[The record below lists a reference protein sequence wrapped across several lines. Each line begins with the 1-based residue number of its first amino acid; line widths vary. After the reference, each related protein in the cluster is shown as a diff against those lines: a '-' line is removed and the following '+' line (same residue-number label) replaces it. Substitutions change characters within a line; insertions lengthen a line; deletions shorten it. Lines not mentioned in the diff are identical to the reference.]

1 MANLNTESIENSS
14 IRRQWDENSS
24 TWYFSVVD
32 TIALVTNSSDPRNYW
47 KVLKN
52 RLKNSYPELV
62 TDCNQL
68 KMRSNDGKFYLTD
81 VMDSDKILKLVSNIS
96 PSDTSIFQQW
106 LQNFKL
112 KNAFDTIDTPQKD
125 EPNAS
130 QYYTNHLAQN
140 KDKEELS
147 YTPLPVD
154 SMIPVD
160 IFKKNEQI
168 IINADIAGTIIDDVF
183 ISITTKFVVLKCTR
197 VRKEINENIIS
208 KNTELKCGTFSR
220 TLPLPHE
227 VDIEKIEAFE
237 KDGMLTIK
245 LNIMDKQKNKIVK
258 IKSLS

>member
-1 MANLNTESIENSS
+1 MANLDTESIENSS

-62 TDCNQL
+62 TNCNQL

-112 KNAFDTIDTPQKD
+112 KNAFDTIEVAQIDGGFQKFSIQ
-125 EPNAS
+125 NSNNFLAS
-130 QYYTNHLAQN
+130 EE
-140 KDKEELS
+140 KEIM
-147 YTPLPVD
+147 PLPIEGTV
-154 SMIPVD
+154 PVD
-160 IFKKNEQI
+160 IFKQNEQI
-168 IINADIAGTIIDDVF
+168 IINADISATVIDDVF
-183 ISITTKFVVLKCTR
+183 ISITCKNFTIKGNR
-197 VRKEINENIIS
+197 VKKEINS
-208 KNTELKCGTFSR
+208 KIFSTAKELKWGTFSR
-220 TLPLPHE
+220 TLPLPYE

-245 LNIMDKQKNKIVK
+245 LNIIDKQKNKIVK
-258 IKSLS
+258 IKSLG

>member
-1 MANLNTESIENSS
+1 MKKLDIESIENSS

-81 VMDSDKILKLVSNIS
+81 VMDSGKILKLVSNIS
-96 PSDTSIFQQW
+96 PSDTPVFQAW

-112 KNAFDTIDTPQKD
+112 KNAFDVIDIPQKD
-125 EPNAS
+125 EKS
-130 QYYTNHLAQN
+130 SDTNYVKHLAQYER
-140 KDKEELS
+140 EEETS

-160 IFKKNEQI
+160 IFKKNEQLV
-168 IINADIAGTIIDDVF
+168 INADIAGTIIDDVF
-183 ISITTKFVVLKCTR
+183 ISITTKFATIKCTR
-197 VRKEINENIIS
+197 VKKEINENIIS
-208 KNTELKCGTFSR
+208 KNTELKWGTFSR
-220 TLPLPHE
+220 TLPLPYE

-245 LNIMDKQKNKIVK
+245 LNIIDKQKNKIVK
-258 IKSLS
+258 IKSLG